1 MPTKGA
7 WLEPHYSLRLV
18 RPFVEAMRRVLGTD
32 TTSMNRLLDQADD
45 ARITVRTAVHLLD
58 SAVALTHREDL
69 GLLAAEGLDYGSCD
83 VLQFA
88 AASAPDWGCAVENIL
103 RYIRILNESAQFT
116 LTVRDG
122 IASIELRSSIA
133 PHRAASDFQVGAL
146 AKAARAWL
154 GSLKGFD
161 LWFAHAEP
169 ADIASYEAAFCEAR
183 LRFRAPVDALVF
195 DASKLRQAMPSADP
209 KLHEVM
215 RRHADYLLS
224 LVPDSPSLVP
234 RVRSVLSD
242 LLANGDTDAAK
253 VASRLGMSRRSLT
266 RHLEHENITYSELL
280 EQLRHELALS
290 YLQKTDHD
298 VQEIAFLLGYSLT
311 AAFSRAFRRWEG
323 KSPIAYWRS
332 LVPPARKAAALAG

>member
-1 MPTKGA
+1 MQTKGA

-18 RPFVEAMRRVLGTD
+18 RPFVEAIRRQLGVD
-32 TTSMNRLLDQADD
+32 TAATLKLLGQPDD
-45 ARITVRTAVHLLD
+45 ARIPVRSAVRLLD
-58 SAVALTHREDL
+58 SAVAVTKREDL
-69 GLLAAEGLDYGSCD
+69 GLLAAGTLDYGSCD

-88 AASAPDWGCAVENIL
+88 AATAPDWGCAVENIL

-122 IASIELRSSIA
+122 VACIELRSSME

-146 AKAARAWL
+146 AKAASAWL
-154 GSLKGFD
+154 GSLHGFYI
-161 LWFAHAEP
+161 WFAHPEP
-169 ADIASYEAAFCEAR
+169 ADLASYEAAFGEAR

-195 DASKLRQAMPSADP
+195 DASKLRQPMPGADP

-234 RVRSVLSD
+234 RVRSVLGE

-266 RHLEHENITYSELL
+266 RYLERESITYSELL

-323 KSPIAYWRS
+323 KSPIEYRRS
-332 LVPPARKAAALAG
+332 LIPRASKSAALAG